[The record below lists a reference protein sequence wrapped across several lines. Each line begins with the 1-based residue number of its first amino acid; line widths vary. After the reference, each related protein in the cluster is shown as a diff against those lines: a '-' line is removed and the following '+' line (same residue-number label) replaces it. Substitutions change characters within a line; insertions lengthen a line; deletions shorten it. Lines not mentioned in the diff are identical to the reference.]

1 MLCAA
6 PFATR
11 STAAE
16 LRGMR
21 SPPCSFPPGLAPRLR
36 GAERSRSAEQ
46 APPGRPCPAPRAR
59 PGRLPNDRQRS
70 AAGPVR
76 PPVAA
81 PLWARPAS
89 RPPSCPRKAQQP
101 SAEPR
106 ARAGSGPPPA
116 GTCRLRR
123 PQALHLS
130 CFLPRAPEVRPP
142 RGGVSAPS
150 ALRDWVARLSL
161 KGRARPLALLCHH
174 GGNMAAPPSPL
185 CQGEVVAPS
194 LLQNELYSD
203 LQLYSVTWTSADL
216 YRLL

>member
-1 MLCAA
+1 MQPRSLHGVQLLNYVECDHLPAVSLLGWHHGSGERKGRARPSRAGPSRPALSRAPSPARPPSQRQTAISSRSREAA
-6 PFATR
+6 GCGSPLGPPGLQATQLPPQ
-11 STAAE
+11 STAAQC
-16 LRGMR
+16 GT
-21 SPPCSFPPGLAPRLR
+21 
-36 GAERSRSAEQ
+36 
-46 APPGRPCPAPRAR
+46 PCP
-59 PGRLPNDRQRS
+59 
-70 AAGPVR
+70 
-76 PPVAA
+76 
-81 PLWARPAS
+81 S
-89 RPPSCPRKAQQP
+89 RV
-101 SAEPR
+101 
-106 ARAGSGPPPA
+106 GPPPA